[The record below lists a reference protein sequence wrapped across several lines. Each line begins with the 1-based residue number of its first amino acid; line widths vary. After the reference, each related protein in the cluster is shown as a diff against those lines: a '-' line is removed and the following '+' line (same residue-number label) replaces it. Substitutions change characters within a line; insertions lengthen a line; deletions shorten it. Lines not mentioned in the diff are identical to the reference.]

1 MEGSNDYP
9 AILLGQRTQQLQQ
22 REGTAA
28 VQPRGGLLI
37 ENGEWTK
44 RLLQSK
50 THANYAT
57 GTYTT

>member
-22 REGTAA
+22 RVGTAA

-37 ENGEWTK
+37 EKREWTK
-44 RLLQSK
+44 RLLQS
-50 THANYAT
+50 
-57 GTYTT
+57 